1 MNTELKAI
9 AHYVQSI
16 ALMIFASVWSSAAV
30 AVGILAADVTEF
42 AFAAGGIGAFVLVLL
57 SLSAYFDGGRAMRP
71 TTTIPPLETGR
82 KPPPADQGLGDYA

>member
-16 ALMIFASVWSSAAV
+16 ALMIFASVWGAVAV
-30 AVGILAADVTEF
+30 AVGSLATDITEF
-42 AFAAGGIGAFVLVLL
+42 ALFAGAGGTFILATL
-57 SLSAYFDGGRAMRP
+57 SLSAYWNGGIAMRA
-71 TTTIPPLETGR
+71 THTD